1 MCSSELQ
8 PLAQVEQQL
17 RGPRLQL
24 FISVEL
30 LSYVATCTY
39 SPALGGAGTKLCSYI
54 HVPIPQYQVVL
65 GRLNDS
71 PAPEVVHF
79 NSISCL
85 VVRQQTV
92 LIKSKKID
100 DNPVSKESA

>member
-1 MCSSELQ
+1 M
-8 PLAQVEQQL
+8 
-17 RGPRLQL
+17 
-24 FISVEL
+24 SVEL
-30 LSYVATCTY
+30 LSFVATH
-39 SPALGGAGTKLCSYI
+39 SPALGGARTEFCSHSFPRFRLCWEDSM
-54 HVPIPQYQVVL
+54 IPLQ

-92 LIKSKKID
+92 LIKFKKID